1 VIISLTPNPSVDRT
15 IEVDE
20 LVRGAV
26 LRAQAARVDPG
37 GKGVNVAR
45 ALVANGVEAR
55 AVLPLGGAEGRQLA
69 DLLDGEGIDVVR
81 VPIAGAVRANVSIV
95 EPDGTVTKI
104 NEPGPVLS
112 AAELDAL
119 VAATVAAAAGADWVA
134 VSGSL
139 PPGAPTD
146 LYARLVTRLHAV
158 GVRVAVDGSGPPLA
172 RALAAGPD
180 LVKPNA
186 EELAEASGMVIVTLG
201 DAITAAAELRRRGAS
216 AVLASLGPDGALLV
230 DGDRTLHGEAL
241 VVERHSTVGAGDAA
255 LAGVLGALRA
265 RSVAAACD
273 FLSLGTNDLAQYAFG
288 ADRTVG
294 GSPTSSTPGSRPF
307 SNWCGSPTRLHTPP
321 ASPSGSA
328 ARRRATRGW
337 PSC

>member
-26 LRAQAARVDPG
+26 QRARAARVDPG
-37 GKGVNVAR
+37 GKGVNVVR
-45 ALVANGVEAR
+45 ALLANGIAAR

-69 DLLDGEGIDVVR
+69 TLLDRDGIDLVR
-81 VPIAGAVRANVSIV
+81 VPITGAVRANVSIV

-112 AAELDAL
+112 ATELDAL

-241 VVERHSTVGAGDAA
+241 VVERRSTVGAGDAA
-255 LAGVLGALRA
+255 LAGFLGAGGEGRDAL
-265 RSVAAACD
+265 AAA
-273 FLSLGTNDLAQYAFG
+273 LAWG
-288 ADRTVG
+288 AAATG
-294 GSPTSSTPGSRPF
+294 LPGSQMPGPDDLDPD
-307 SNWCGSPTRLHTPP
+307 SVRLHDVVDSGRVLEYLDRAPMR
-321 ASPSGSA
+321 AHAAADPSTALAWRA
-328 ARRRATRGW
+328 ADA
-337 PSC
+337 